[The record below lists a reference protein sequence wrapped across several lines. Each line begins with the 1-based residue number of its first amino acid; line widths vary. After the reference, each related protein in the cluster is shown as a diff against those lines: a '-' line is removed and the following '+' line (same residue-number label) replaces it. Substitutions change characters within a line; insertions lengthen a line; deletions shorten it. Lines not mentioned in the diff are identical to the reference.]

1 MHTSICMA
9 ACAFAIDTWADDIYI
24 YIYTQTHKLI
34 NIFSTHLTQISSY
47 HSAMIFHHLTA
58 KKNIKNEGPTVRRLC
73 LFSRSSFSESFSVPL
88 GAKTNFTL
96 FLSERVEIG

>member
-1 MHTSICMA
+1 MHTSICMV
-9 ACAFAIDTWADDIYI
+9 ACAFAMDAWAEYI
-24 YIYTQTHKLI
+24 LFCKYKLI
-34 NIFSTHLTQISSY
+34 NIFSAHLTQTSSY
-47 HSAMIFHHLTA
+47 RSAMIFHHLTA
-58 KKNIKNEGPTVRRLC
+58 KKNIKNEGPTVQRLC